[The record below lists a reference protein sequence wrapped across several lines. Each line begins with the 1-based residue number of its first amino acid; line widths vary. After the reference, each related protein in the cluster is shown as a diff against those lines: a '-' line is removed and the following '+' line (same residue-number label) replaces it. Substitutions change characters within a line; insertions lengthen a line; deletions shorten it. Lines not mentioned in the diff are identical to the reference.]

1 MEVRTTMDL
10 GIITELITNLG
21 LPIALVIAMA
31 WFIYKIY
38 KKSEEREETLME
50 EIKENRKINAQAIET
65 IALYAER
72 LTHIEDNVAE
82 IKDDVILIKQ
92 KL

>member
-1 MEVRTTMDL
+1 MDITAL
-10 GIITELITNLG
+10 TELITNLG
-21 LPIALVIAMA
+21 LPIAMVIAMGL
-31 WFIYKIY
+31 FIYKIY
-38 KKSEEREETLME
+38 KKSEEREATLMN
-50 EIKENRKINAQAIET
+50 EIKENREINAQAIET

-92 KL
+92 KI

>member
-1 MEVRTTMDL
+1 MEIGTIV
-10 GIITELITNLG
+10 ELITNLG
-21 LPIALVIAMA
+21 FPIALVIVLC

-38 KKSEEREETLME
+38 KKSEEREASLME

-65 IALYAER
+65 ISLYAER
-72 LTHIEDNVAE
+72 LTHIEDNIAE

-92 KL
+92 EMVTP

>member
-1 MEVRTTMDL
+1 MD
-10 GIITELITNLG
+10 ITIFTDLISNLG
-21 LPIALVIAMA
+21 LPIALVIVLC

-38 KKSEEREETLME
+38 QKSEEREATLME
-50 EIKENRKINAQAIET
+50 EIKENRAINAQAIET

-82 IKDDVILIKQ
+82 IKDDVNLIKQ
-92 KL
+92 KI

>member
-1 MEVRTTMDL
+1 MDITAL
-10 GIITELITNLG
+10 TELITNLG
-21 LPIALVIAMA
+21 LPIAMVIAMG

-38 KKSEEREETLME
+38 KKSEEREATLMN
-50 EIKENRKINAQAIET
+50 EIKENREINAQAIET

-92 KL
+92 KI

>member
-1 MEVRTTMDL
+1 MEIGTIV
-10 GIITELITNLG
+10 ELITNLG
-21 LPIALVIAMA
+21 FPIALVIVLC

-38 KKSEEREETLME
+38 KKSEEREASLME

-65 IALYAER
+65 ISLYAER
-72 LTHIEDNVAE
+72 LTHIEDNIAE

-92 KL
+92 EMVTPQQ

>member
-1 MEVRTTMDL
+1 MDVSM
-10 GIITELITNLG
+10 ITELITNLG
-21 LPIALVIAMA
+21 LPIALVIAMGC
-31 WFIYKIY
+31 FIYKIY
-38 KKSEEREETLME
+38 KKSEEREATLME
-50 EIKENRKINAQAIET
+50 EIKENRAINAQAIET

-82 IKDDVILIKQ
+82 IKDDVNLIKQ